1 MNFFFFFF
9 ILLLMMSVLS
19 FLSFL
24 YFLKLNFSIFF
35 EWEILLLN
43 SNYIEMIMYFDWMSL
58 LFLSVVFFISSFVS
72 LYSMEYMNKKKNQFI
87 LLIFLFVM
95 SMMLFIISPNIIS
108 ILIGWDGLGLVSF
121 ILIVFFQSNKSK
133 NSGMQTILLNRVGDV
148 MIILASWFFYLIG
161 GMNFLYFYDFSMKLG
176 MTMIILASMTKSA
189 QMPFSSWLPAA
200 MAAPTPVSSLVHSST
215 LVTAGIYLMMRFNN
229 YIMQCEMMMKLLF
242 IIGTITMFMAG
253 VGANFENDLKKIIAL
268 STLSQ
273 LGLMMLTLSFG
284 LMNFSFFHLTTHALF
299 KALLFL
305 CAGVMIHNYK
315 DIQDIRVL
323 SYMVYYLPITT
334 MCFNMANL
342 SLCGFPFLSGF
353 YSKDLIIE
361 MIIIS
366 EKNAIFFILCMIST
380 SLTVSYTFRLL
391 YYLSFSKKMYFCMM
405 NKSESK
411 IFNFVLINL
420 TFFSIIS
427 GITLNW
433 LLNSF
438 FNEMILSKYYKMI
451 IPIILF
457 KGLILSFFFIK
468 MKKMAFFSSLWY
480 LNFIILSFKKMPLF
494 FGEKMFFSSN
504 LGFFEYFGGQGL
516 KKIIMLYPLNK
527 NFFLSIKK
535 TLNFSIFF
543 FLWMFYL

>member
-1 MNFFFFFF
+1 MFMEYMNFFYLFF
-9 ILLLMMSVLS
+9 ILLFMLS
-19 FLSFL
+19 ILCFVFFL
-24 YFLKLNFSIFF
+24 YFLKLNKSIFF
-35 EWEILLLN
+35 EWEILSVN
-43 SNYIEMIMYFDWMSL
+43 SNYMEMVMFFDWMGL

-72 LYSMEYMNKKKNQFI
+72 LYSMEYMSKKKNQFI

-121 ILIVFFQSNKSK
+121 ILIIFFQSNKSK
-133 NSGMQTILLNRVGDV
+133 NSGMQTIMLNRMGDI
-148 MIILASWFFYLIG
+148 MIIFASWFYYMIG
-161 GMNFLYFYDFSMKLG
+161 GMNFLYFYDFPMKLG
-176 MTMIILASMTKSA
+176 MIMIIFASMTKSA

-229 YIMQCEMMMKLLF
+229 YIMKCEMMMKFLF

-284 LMNFSFFHLTTHALF
+284 LMSFSFFHLTTHALF

-315 DIQDIRVL
+315 DIQDIRIL

-361 MIIIS
+361 MFIIS
-366 EKNAIFFILCMIST
+366 EKNIIFFFLCLLST

-411 IFNFVLINL
+411 IFNFVLISL

-427 GITLNW
+427 GVILNF

-438 FNEMILSKYYKMI
+438 FEEIFLSFYNKMI
-451 IPIILF
+451 IPMILIM
-457 KGLILSFFFIK
+457 GLLLSF
-468 MKKMAFFSSLWY
+468 
-480 LNFIILSFKKMPLF
+480 
-494 FGEKMFFSSN
+494 
-504 LGFFEYFGGQGL
+504 
-516 KKIIMLYPLNK
+516 
-527 NFFLSIKK
+527 
-535 TLNFSIFF
+535 
-543 FLWMFYL
+543 